1 MVILFEVFSGG
12 LSIGVSIL
20 LESLKWVVV
29 ILWNVLMIYFENI
42 LIWYRFK

>member
-12 LSIGVSIL
+12 LSIVEVESIL

-42 LIWYRFK
+42 LMWYK